1 MQHYTDVQQKSSRPA
16 QERRQRKGKRGRK
29 FLRLPHEKIAKTAAH

>member
-1 MQHYTDVQQKSSRPA
+1 MCSKKESSRPA

-29 FLRLPHEKIAKTAAH
+29 FVRLPHEKIAKTAAH